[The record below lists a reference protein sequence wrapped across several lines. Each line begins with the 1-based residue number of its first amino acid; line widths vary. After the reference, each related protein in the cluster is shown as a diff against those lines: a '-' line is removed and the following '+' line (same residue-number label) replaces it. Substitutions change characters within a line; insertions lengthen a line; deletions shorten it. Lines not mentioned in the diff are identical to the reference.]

1 MYCCVLPGVFEVY
14 AIARRPSTMPGK
26 TGKKLTK
33 KRKTTPITA
42 SAKAAH
48 EQESGKVKI
57 AKKRC
62 HGQTPL
68 RKGPRPTDAARR
80 VRALNK
86 KLRDIE
92 ALQQRASEGDALD
105 AQQQAKLDSLGDVLA
120 KLEEAMS

>member
-1 MYCCVLPGVFEVY
+1 
-14 AIARRPSTMPGK
+14 MPGK
-26 TGKKLTK
+26 TGK

-68 RKGPRPTDAARR
+68 RKGPRPTDAERR

-92 ALQQRASEGDALD
+92 ALQQRASEGDLD